1 MISFWFN
8 DVQFTCLTSYTS
20 NTLIA
25 KAENFDLRE
34 KKCSKIDLKITT
46 AESYG
51 LLTKSMICY
60 PRSTKN
66 LIETRLKEHIR
77 A

>member
-34 KKCSKIDLKITT
+34 KKCSKIDLKINDRWELW
-46 AESYG
+46 APDKVYD
-51 LLTKSMICY
+51 LLPT
-60 PRSTKN
+60 
-66 LIETRLKEHIR
+66 
-77 A
+77 

>member
-8 DVQFTCLTSYTS
+8 DVQFTCLTSHTS

-34 KKCSKIDLKITT
+34 KKCSKIDLKIND
-46 AESYG
+46 
-51 LLTKSMICY
+51 
-60 PRSTKN
+60 R
-66 LIETRLKEHIR
+66 
-77 A
+77 